1 MNCEQACGS
10 DPTVTPSATVT
21 KSPGDRWQYHASL
34 TMSQAPAD
42 LTSSAKAVVE
52 EFKKYRNN
60 RTKEQWVELL
70 DREMS
75 DLFDALFELE
85 SNVGA

>member
-1 MNCEQACGS
+1 
-10 DPTVTPSATVT
+10 
-21 KSPGDRWQYHASL
+21 
-34 TMSQAPAD
+34 MSQAPAN

-60 RTKEQWVELL
+60 CTKQQWIELL